1 MRILQTLVIFILVF
15 TFSGCI
21 KKFDED
27 GLTLKIEESELNS
40 SFRDFPMER
49 NFVFANVNINQ
60 PNLKITNDR
69 LNALVD
75 VDFSAIFIPKDKGI
89 FELSGVPYFDKE
101 KSAIFLRDVKIEKI
115 KFANIALDKN
125 FTNLF
130 VSNMNPVFNN
140 IFTTMPIYKIDKTSF
155 KGSFVK
161 DVKIVDSEL
170 LVTFGL

>member
-21 KKFDED
+21 KKFDGD

-75 VDFSAIFIPKDKGI
+75 VNFSAIFIPKDKGI

-101 KSAIFLRDVKIEKI
+101 KSAIFLRDVKIENI

-140 IFTTMPIYKIDKTSF
+140 IFTTMPIYKIDETSF

>member
-101 KSAIFLRDVKIEKI
+101 KSAIFLRDVKIENI

-140 IFTTMPIYKIDKTSF
+140 IFTTMPIYKIDKTSS

>member
-101 KSAIFLRDVKIEKI
+101 KSAIFLRDVKIENI

-161 DVKIVDSEL
+161 DVKIEDSEL

>member
-1 MRILQTLVIFILVF
+1 M
-15 TFSGCI
+15 
-21 KKFDED
+21 
-27 GLTLKIEESELNS
+27 TLKIEESELNS

-89 FELSGVPYFDKE
+89 FELSGIPYFDKE
-101 KSAIFLRDVKIEKI
+101 KSAIFLRDVKIENI

>member
-1 MRILQTLVIFILVF
+1 MKILQSLIIFILVF

-21 KKFDED
+21 KKFDGDE
-27 GLTLKIEESELNS
+27 LTLKIEESELNS
-40 SFRDFPMER
+40 SFKDFPMER

-60 PNLKITNDR
+60 PTLKITNDR

-75 VDFSAIFIPKDKGI
+75 VDFSAIFIPKDRGV

-101 KSAIFLRDVKIEKI
+101 KSAIFLKDVKIENL
-115 KFANIALDKN
+115 KFANLELDRN
-125 FTNLF
+125 FMNLF
-130 VSNMNPVFNN
+130 VSNMNPVFNTL
-140 IFTTMPIYKIDKTSF
+140 FTTMPIYKIDKSSF

>member
-101 KSAIFLRDVKIEKI
+101 KSAIFLRDVKIENI

-155 KGSFVK
+155 KGTFVK

>member
-15 TFSGCI
+15 TLSGCI
-21 KKFDED
+21 KKFDGD

-101 KSAIFLRDVKIEKI
+101 KSAIFLRDVKIENI

-161 DVKIVDSEL
+161 DVKIVDSEM

>member
-21 KKFDED
+21 KKFDGD

-101 KSAIFLRDVKIEKI
+101 KSAIFLRDVKIENI

-161 DVKIVDSEL
+161 DVKIENSEL
-170 LVTFGL
+170 LVTFGF

>member
-89 FELSGVPYFDKE
+89 FELSGIPYFDKE
-101 KSAIFLRDVKIEKI
+101 KSAIFLRDVKIENI

>member
-101 KSAIFLRDVKIEKI
+101 KSAIFLRDVKIENI

-155 KGSFVK
+155 
-161 DVKIVDSEL
+161 L
-170 LVTFGL
+170 TPRLCL

>member
-15 TFSGCI
+15 TLSGCI
-21 KKFDED
+21 KKFDGD

-89 FELSGVPYFDKE
+89 FGLSGVPYFDKE
-101 KSAIFLRDVKIEKI
+101 KSAIFLRDVKIENI

-161 DVKIVDSEL
+161 DVKIVDSEM

>member
-1 MRILQTLVIFILVF
+1 MRILQTLVIFTLVF

-21 KKFDED
+21 KKFDGD

-60 PNLKITNDR
+60 PNLKIANDR

-101 KSAIFLRDVKIEKI
+101 KSAIFLRDVKIENI

>member
-15 TFSGCI
+15 TLSGCI
-21 KKFDED
+21 KKFDGD
-27 GLTLKIEESELNS
+27 GLTLKIEESELNN

-49 NFVFANVNINQ
+49 NFVFSNVNINQ

-101 KSAIFLRDVKIEKI
+101 KSAIFLRDVKIENI